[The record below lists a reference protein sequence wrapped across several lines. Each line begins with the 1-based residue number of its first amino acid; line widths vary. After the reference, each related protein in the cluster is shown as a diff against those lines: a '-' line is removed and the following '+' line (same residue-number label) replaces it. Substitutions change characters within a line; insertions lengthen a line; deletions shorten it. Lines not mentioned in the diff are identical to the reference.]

1 MPLAVQ
7 MKDNLGSADNGRLP
21 SPSIWG
27 DCPILS
33 LLEGTI
39 AGVYWFDDF
48 VRGFITPTITTL
60 INVDGY
66 ACFGSSGAT
75 ITWDDA
81 TGGGIVLT
89 EATDNES
96 VSMTC
101 EQHPFW
107 LNSSKG
113 KFWFEARVKVSTVAA
128 NHAFVVGMMDTT
140 ALSAAVPVT
149 ATGAIADMNFVG
161 FHRPEANTT
170 AIDASYKANGVT
182 YGGLNAYEVNS
193 DIGTLVADTYVKLGM
208 KFSPVDNKLRFYID
222 NIEQANTKTL
232 GAAAGT
238 DFPDDIGLAPV
249 IGQTLGASA
258 SKTITMDWWRVAQLG

>member
-7 MKDNLGSADNGRLP
+7 MKDNLGGGDTNRTP
-21 SPSIWG
+21 SPNIWG

-33 LLEGTI
+33 ILEGSI
-39 AGVYWFDDF
+39 AGVYLFDDF

-60 INVDGY
+60 LNVDGY
-66 ACFGSSGAT
+66 ACFGSAGAT
-75 ITWDDA
+75 ITFDDA

-89 EATDNES
+89 EATDDES

-113 KFWFEARVKVSTVAA
+113 KFWYEARVKLSTVAA

-149 ATGAIADMNFVG
+149 ATGTIADANFVG

-182 YGGLNAYEVNS
+182 AVEVNS
-193 DIGTLVADTYVKLGM
+193 DIGTLVAATYIKLGM
-208 KFSPVDNKLRFYID
+208 KFDPQDGNKLAFYLDGIK
-222 NIEQANTKTL
+222 QASTKTL

-258 SKTITMDWWRVAQLG
+258 SKTITMDWWRIAQLG

>member
-1 MPLAVQ
+1 MTLAVQ
-7 MKDNLGSADNGRLP
+7 MKDNLGSGSGGRLP
-21 SPSIWG
+21 SASIWG

-33 LLEGTI
+33 ILEGTRS
-39 AGVYWFDDF
+39 GVMIIDDF
-48 VRGFITPTITTL
+48 ERGFITPTITTL

-66 ACFGSSGAT
+66 ACFGSAGAT

-81 TGGGIVLT
+81 TGGGVVLT

-113 KFWFEARVKVSTVAA
+113 DLWFEARFKTSTITT
-128 NHAFVVGMMDTT
+128 NQQGFMIGLMDTT

-149 ATGAIADMNFVG
+149 ATGTIADVNFVG
-161 FHRPEANTT
+161 FHKPEANTT
-170 AIDASYKANGVT
+170 AFDASYKANGV
-182 YGGLNAYEVNS
+182 AAVEVNS
-193 DIGTLVADTYVKLGM
+193 DIGTLAVNTYIKVGM
-208 KFSPVDNKLRFYID
+208 KFTSAD
-222 NIEQANTKTL
+222 NILAFYVNGLKQAATKTL

-258 SKTITMDWWRVAQLG
+258 SITLTMDWWRCVQLG

>member
-1 MPLAVQ
+1 MTTAHLLRN
-7 MKDNLGSADNGRLP
+7 NLGSAMTGRGM
-21 SPSIWG
+21 SPNIWG

-33 LLEGTI
+33 IIEGTVP
-39 AGVYWFDDF
+39 GVHFFDDF
-48 VRGFITPTITTL
+48 ARGFITPTITTL

-66 ACFGSSGAT
+66 ACFGSAGAT
-75 ITWDDA
+75 ITWDDS

-89 EATDNES
+89 EATDDES
-96 VSMTC
+96 VSMTW

-113 KFWFEARVKVSTVAA
+113 KFWFEARVKLSTVAA

-140 ALSAAVPVT
+140 SLSAAVPVT
-149 ATGAIADMNFVG
+149 ATGAIADANFVG

-170 AIDASYKANGVT
+170 AIDASYKADGVT
-182 YGGLNAYEVNS
+182 AVEVNS

-208 KFSPVDNKLRFYID
+208 KSDPDDSNKLAFYID
-222 NIEQANTKTL
+222 NVKQASTKTL

-258 SKTITMDWWRVAQLG
+258 SKTITMDWWRAAQLG